1 MGEKNESC
9 VIPLGIAAALPDTAH
24 ANSYLA
30 IAREGRYWLV
40 DCADSPITRL
50 QQAGLDP
57 LAVQGVI
64 ITHFHPDHVYGL
76 PAYLLGLYL
85 LGKKSPRPLAAPL
98 RIYARLEVLNLVRAM
113 VGLYQPQNWTGMFSL
128 EYHPIPVEIGGKV
141 TEDEDFAITAAPT
154 HHSVP
159 SIALRFVS
167 QDSGRDFVYSSDTA
181 SCPEVETLARGA
193 TLLFHEAT
201 GAGYGHASAEE
212 AGALATRA
220 GVERLVLIHYTSDA
234 PEQLLAEA
242 QAVFAGPVELAQEF
256 ARYYW

>member
-1 MGEKNESC
+1 MGEKNY
-9 VIPLGIAAALPDTAH
+9 VIPLGVAAALPDVAH

-30 IAREGRYWLV
+30 VVREERYWLV

-57 LAVQGVI
+57 LAVRGVI

-85 LGKKSPRPLAAPL
+85 MDKKASRALEAPL
-98 RIYARLEVLNLVRAM
+98 RIYARPEVLSLVRIM
-113 VGLYQPQNWTGMFSL
+113 VGLYQPQNWTEMFPL
-128 EYHPIPVEIGGKV
+128 EYHSIPVEVGGKV
-141 TEDEDFAITAAPT
+141 TEDDDFVITAAPT

-167 QDSGRDFVYSSDTA
+167 QDSGHDFVYSSDTA
-181 SCPEVETLARGA
+181 SCPEVETLAQGA
-193 TLLFHEAT
+193 KLLFHEAA

-212 AGALATRA
+212 AGELATRA
-220 GVERLVLIHYTSDA
+220 GVEQLVLIHYTSDA
-234 PEQLLAEA
+234 TAQLLAEA

-256 ARYYW
+256 ARYPW